1 MAREGRETFFRFL
14 DTLEAQGW
22 DSLWFSDRIV
32 GPAWALDPLTGMAL
46 AAARTE
52 RLKFGTGVLLMSM
65 RSAVTTARALASID
79 AMSNGRVAAAGVGV
93 GQEAPLE
100 YEAMGVHKRE
110 RGKRLDEAIT
120 LMRRLWAEERVSH
133 HGEFQRI
140 DDAGVSPRPPRGFV
154 PIWIGGRTE
163 PAFKRTGRMGDGWI
177 PTQVTPQDCAD
188 GIARINA
195 YAADAGRAIE
205 DDHFGVQLGVY
216 IVERGP
222 VPLDMVERHLL
233 RRRTDVG
240 PEALNLLGTADQI
253 ISRMHEY
260 VDAGSTKFV
269 LNLACA
275 PDEAFDQME
284 MLAEAVVK
292 PFHSD
297 SLPPPPSPSDSL
309 PPPPS
314 PSDSLRPPPSPSKAA
329 GV

>member
-1 MAREGRETFFRFL
+1 MAVRIGIGGASPMAREGRETFFRFL
-14 DTLEAQGW
+14 DTLEVQGW

-32 GPAWALDPLTGMAL
+32 GPSWVLDPLTGMAL
-46 AAARTE
+46 GAARTE

-79 AMSNGRVAAAGVGV
+79 AMSNGRLAAVGVGV

-110 RGKRLDEAIT
+110 RGRRLDEAIA

-133 HGEFQRI
+133 TSEFQRI
-140 DDAGVSPRPPRGFV
+140 DDASVSPRPMRGFI
-154 PIWIGGRTE
+154 PFWIGGRTE
-163 PAFKRTGRMGDGWI
+163 PAFKRTGQLGDGWI

-205 DDHFGVQLGVY
+205 GDHFGVQLGAY
-216 IVERGP
+216 MVESGP
-222 VPLDMVERHLL
+222 IPMDMVERHLL
-233 RRRTDVG
+233 RRRTDVS

-253 ISRMHEY
+253 ISRMREY
-260 VDAGSTKFV
+260 VDAGATKFV
-269 LNLACA
+269 LNLACP
-275 PDEAFDQME
+275 PDQVFDQLE

-297 SLPPPPSPSDSL
+297 FHRSPQ
-309 PPPPS
+309 S
-314 PSDSLRPPPSPSKAA
+314 PAEGA
-329 GV
+329 